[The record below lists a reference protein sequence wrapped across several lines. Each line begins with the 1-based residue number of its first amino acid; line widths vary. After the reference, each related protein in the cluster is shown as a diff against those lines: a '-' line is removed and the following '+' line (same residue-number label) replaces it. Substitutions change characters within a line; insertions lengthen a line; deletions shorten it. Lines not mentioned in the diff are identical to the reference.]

1 MGAEFFVSVVM
12 TAFAHQ
18 IQIKLAEHDGKGVG
32 VEDFEGIAGVG
43 SPLNLVTA
51 WGGRSGFLGG
61 PSRLEE
67 AFGAEFHGVANLRG
81 GERTPFDSLRRQR
94 NTSTGR
100 PWQEKAHP
108 PVGRKGMG
116 GEEGKRC

>member
-32 VEDFEGIAGVG
+32 AEDFEGIAGVG

-51 WGGRSGFLGG
+51 WGGRSGLLGG
-61 PSRLEE
+61 TSRLEE
-67 AFGAEFHGVANLRG
+67 AFGAALHRVRNFR
-81 GERTPFDSLRRQR
+81 RRQR
-94 NTSTGR
+94 S
-100 PWQEKAHP
+100 AIH
-108 PVGRKGMG
+108 G
-116 GEEGKRC
+116 GACSRDGCCRTAA